1 MHRLPLVL
9 SLALSIPTLVSPAI
23 AGESN
28 SAELAMAVRLFD
40 EAQKLEAQQRWGD
53 AALKLE
59 EAVAI
64 KDTPGLHFHLAVC
77 RENMG
82 ELVEASIEYHRA
94 RQLIGAGQ
102 SAPDVLRLL
111 EPAEAELVRKMPTLR
126 VHRPNAP
133 VDITI
138 SIDGRKFAI
147 SLLDSPVPLNPGPH
161 SVVVSAPGHK
171 EFRVQLDLGEG
182 ARHVTSVELKPE
194 EGDEPA
200 PVPVKADRADV
211 STERVS
217 TRSLVLWGG
226 VGATVVSA
234 GLGTWFTISAASA
247 DDDISEAQ
255 SVLQAAGADCVGSNG
270 NNPTCQ
276 WLAESVDNSESR
288 GNLAVISWAATG
300 AFALGTLAT
309 YFLWDEPTPP
319 ATTATL
325 IPLKQGAA
333 VSLSGR
339 F

>member
-1 MHRLPLVL
+1 MHRVPLVL

-64 KDTPGLHFHLAVC
+64 NDTPGLHFHLAVC

-111 EPAEAELVRKMPTLR
+111 EPAEAELVRKLPTLR

-133 VDITI
+133 LDMTI

-161 SVVVSAPGHK
+161 SVVVSAPGH
-171 EFRVQLDLGEG
+171 EAFRVQFDLGEG
-182 ARHVTSVELKPE
+182 ARPVTSVELKPE
-194 EGDEPA
+194 EGNVPA
-200 PVPVKADRADV
+200 PVPVEADRAVV
-211 STERVS
+211 STESVS

-234 GLGTWFTISAASA
+234 GFGTWFTISAASA
-247 DDDISEAQ
+247 DDDISAAQ
-255 SVLQAAGADCVGSNG
+255 NVLQVAGADCVG
-270 NNPTCQ
+270 NNASEPTCQ
-276 WLAESVDNSESR
+276 WLAESVDDSESR
-288 GNLAVISWAATG
+288 GNLAIISWAATG

-309 YFLWDEPTPP
+309 YLLWDDAKPTTR
-319 ATTATL
+319 AAVM
-325 IPLKQGAA
+325 PLEQGAA
-333 VSLSGR
+333 LSLSGR